1 MYKNYNKK
9 QDQLAEA
16 SENFIPLR
24 SHHEYSDYRDH
35 QILLLYLLLYATTH
49 KLKP

>member
-35 QILLLYLLLYATTH
+35 QILFALFVIICHY
-49 KLKP
+49 P